1 MDTLAASPA
10 RLRLE
15 LKPVDI
21 SAYARGNT
29 GVPYVTTFN
38 SGQSDRKKSGPHLM
52 INALT
57 HGNEVCGAHAL
68 KFLFEAGVRPARGK
82 LTLSFAN
89 VAAYDS
95 FDEDH
100 PGASRYLDED
110 FNRLWSPEVLDGDRE
125 SRELSRARELRPI
138 VDQADHLLDLHSMQT
153 ESPPLALA
161 GVTRKGLDLAKT
173 VGAPAHIVVDAGH
186 AEGTRLR
193 DYGAFGDPDDPK
205 SALLVECGQHWL
217 RDSRAVAIEC
227 ALRFLLRFG
236 AISEELAAA
245 HLPEAPPAPQR
256 IIEVTD
262 AVTVRGGGFD
272 FSGPYTGLEVIGAAG
287 TLIGRDGNKEI
298 RTPYDDCVLVM
309 PSRKLR
315 AGQTAVRFGRYIS

>member
-1 MDTLAASPA
+1 MDTLAPSST
-10 RLRLE
+10 RLRLAST
-15 LKPVDI
+15 PTDI

-29 GVPYVTTFN
+29 GVPYVTTFD
-38 SGQSDRKKSGPHLM
+38 SGQAGPHLM
-52 INALT
+52 INALA

-68 KFLFEAGVRPARGK
+68 KFLFETGVRPARGR

-89 VAAYDS
+89 IAAYDS

-153 ESPPLALA
+153 ESPALALA
-161 GVTRKGLDLAKT
+161 GLTSKGLDLAKDM
-173 VGAPAHIVVDAGH
+173 GAPAHIVVDAGH

-236 AISEELAAA
+236 AISQTFAAA
-245 HLPEAPPAPQR
+245 DLPDTPPAPQR
-256 IIEVTD
+256 VIEVTE
-262 AVTVRGGGFD
+262 AVTIRNGGFD
-272 FSGPYTGLEVIGAAG
+272 FSQSYTGLEVIGATG
-287 TLIGRDGNKEI
+287 TVIGHDGNEDI
-298 RTPYDDCVLVM
+298 RTPYNDCVLVM
-309 PSRKLR
+309 PSRSLR

>member
-1 MDTLAASPA
+1 MDALAASPP

-15 LKPVDI
+15 SKPVDI

-29 GVPYVTTFN
+29 GVPYVTTLD
-38 SGQSDRKKSGPHLM
+38 SGDAGPHLM

-68 KFLFEAGVRPARGK
+68 KFLFEAGVRPVRGR

-89 VAAYDS
+89 VAAYES
-95 FDEDH
+95 FDEGH

-110 FNRLWSPEVLDGDRE
+110 FNRLWSPEVLDGDRG

-161 GVTRKGLDLAKT
+161 GSARKGLDLAKA
-173 VGAPAHIVVDAGH
+173 VGAPAQIVVDAGH

-193 DYGAFGDPDDPK
+193 DYGGFGEPDDPRT
-205 SALLVECGQHWL
+205 ALLVECGQHWL
-217 RDSRAVAIEC
+217 EGTRAVAIEC

-236 AISEELAAA
+236 AISQEFAAA
-245 HLPEAPPAPQR
+245 RLPGAAPAPQR
-256 IIEVTD
+256 VIEVTD
-262 AVTVRGGGFD
+262 AVTARDGGFK
-272 FSGPYTGLEVIGAAG
+272 FAEPYTGLEVIGAAG
-287 TLIGRDGNKEI
+287 TVVGHDGTEEI
-298 RTPYDDCVLVM
+298 RTPYNDCVLVM
-309 PSRKLR
+309 PSRRLR

>member
-1 MDTLAASPA
+1 MDTLAATPA

-21 SAYARGNT
+21 SAYAQGNT
-29 GVPYVTTFN
+29 GVPYVTTLD
-38 SGQSDRKKSGPHLM
+38 SGETGPHLL

-68 KFLFEAGVRPARGK
+68 KFLFESEVRPARGK

-89 VAAYDS
+89 VAAYGS

-110 FNRLWSPEVLDGDRE
+110 FNRLWSPELLNGNRE
-125 SRELSRARELRPI
+125 SRELSRARALRPI

-153 ESPPLALA
+153 ESLPLALA
-161 GVTRKGLDLAKT
+161 GLTRKGLDLAKA
-173 VGAPAHIVVDAGH
+173 VGTPAHIVVDAGH

-193 DYGAFGDPDDPK
+193 DYGGFGSPNNPK

-236 AISEELAAA
+236 AVSAEFAEP
-245 HLPEAPPAPQR
+245 HLPGAAPAPQR

-262 AVTVRGGGFD
+262 AVTVRDGGFK
-272 FSGPYTGLEVIGAAG
+272 FAEPYVGLEVIGAAG
-287 TLIGRDGNKEI
+287 TVVGRDGTGEV

-309 PSRKLR
+309 PSRKQR